1 MIFSTAFHTSRSYES
16 VAGCSLLKCYR
27 YDSFAKIV
35 QTEWNSKYIAD
46 YFEIPEVTPIFAAQ
60 RQSSA
65 NRVEYQTKYEVFVC
79 IPEPTPIFATKV
91 KYTNSIPLL
100 TCKHAPF
107 CLINEI

>member
-1 MIFSTAFHTSRSYES
+1 MIFRIAFHTSHSYES

-46 YFEIPEVTPIFAAQ
+46 YFEIPE
-60 RQSSA
+60 
-65 NRVEYQTKYEVFVC
+65 E
-79 IPEPTPIFATKV
+79 TPIFATKV
-91 KYTNSIPLL
+91 KYKNSIPLL

-107 CLINEI
+107 CLINKI

>member
-1 MIFSTAFHTSRSYES
+1 MIFRTAFHTSHSYES

-46 YFEIPEVTPIFAAQ
+46 YFEIPEVTPIFA
-60 RQSSA
+60 
-65 NRVEYQTKYEVFVC
+65 
-79 IPEPTPIFATKV
+79 TKV

-100 TCKHAPF
+100 TCKLAPF